1 VFVSSHVL
9 AEVAQ
14 TVDRVVIINRGR
26 LITVSPLAELLAQ
39 ATSGVHVIAP
49 EAGRL
54 HDLLREHGIADVR
67 LLDTHELVVAGA
79 TTAEVGEI
87 AGAAGVFLHELSAST
102 SSLEDIFL
110 ELTAKEA

>member
-1 VFVSSHVL
+1 MFVSSHVL

-14 TVDRVVIINRGR
+14 TVDQVVIINKGR

-54 HDLLREHGIADVR
+54 HDLLREHGIDGRPPARHARACRRRRYDC
-67 LLDTHELVVAGA
+67 
-79 TTAEVGEI
+79 
-87 AGAAGVFLHELSAST
+87 
-102 SSLEDIFL
+102 
-110 ELTAKEA
+110 